1 MKQILGLIFLTIA
14 ITACHNSS
22 RELATE
28 DMAGINEEIIPIT
41 RPRANIPPPIDKIE
55 KEETDKKKI
64 IKDGRMGIQVS
75 ELENTKT
82 QIDTLVKMYSA
93 YYAKESFNNTDYES
107 TLSLKIRI
115 PSRHFENFIAAIE
128 AGEGEIVYKEIDA
141 RDVTDQFIDLE
152 TRLENKRNYLL
163 RYQALVKQAKSI
175 KDILEIE
182 EKIRGLEE
190 EIEST
195 QGRLKY
201 LSDLVTYS
209 TLDLLISKK
218 KAFKYNPAKRDK
230 FSERLRQ
237 SLSKGWIGF
246 IDFLLFIIKIWP
258 FWFILFGAY
267 YLWKKYK
274 LNKKKK
280 KKKE

>member
-1 MKQILGLIFLTIA
+1 MAFA
-14 ITACHNSS
+14 IYACNRSS
-22 RELATE
+22 RDFALAE
-28 DMAGINEEIIPIT
+28 MAGIKEEIIPIT
-41 RPRANIPPPIDKIE
+41 RQKATMPPSPLKKIE

-82 QIDTLVKMYSA
+82 QIDSLVKMYSG
-93 YYAKESFNNTDYES
+93 YYAKENFNNTDYES
-107 TLSLKIRI
+107 TVSLKIRI
-115 PSRHFENFIAAIE
+115 PSRHFEKFIANIE
-128 AGEGEIVYKEIDA
+128 SGEGEIIYKEIDA

-152 TRLENKRNYLL
+152 TRLENKQTYLL

-201 LSDLVTYS
+201 LNDQVTYS

-218 KAFKYNPAKRDK
+218 KVFKYNPAQRDK
-230 FSERLRQ
+230 FSERLKQ

-246 IDFLLFIIKIWP
+246 IDFLIFILKLWP
-258 FWFILFGAY
+258 FWIIVIIAIYF
-267 YLWKKYK
+267 WKKYRSK
-274 LNKKKK
+274 MKKKK
-280 KKKE
+280 